1 MITKRTPEEIQAVEE
16 AKRMDQ
22 LKFEFANAW
31 SALVPAKY
39 QDVNPWKIQPS
50 TKSRLPLEEQAK
62 LYKDIQD
69 HPLEGWAFF
78 SPAGYSKTTCSWALF
93 RYALQVNLKRAIW
106 TGKSEYIRRG
116 WGEGSVVHYWNPCYL
131 YHEAVP
137 EWIAKIQASWDENSK
152 VAPPALSF
160 DKMEKA
166 RRDGFTPRV
175 FLEEIDKIKEGSE
188 WNTNQL
194 FMLLNAVDKHKGQLV
209 LDTNLSRRQFLDRFG
224 EPIYRRVKE
233 NCNMREYGF

>member
-1 MITKRTPEEIQAVEE
+1 MITKRTPKEIAAAEE
-16 AKRMDQ
+16 ANRMEA
-22 LKFEFANAW
+22 LKAQFRAAW

-39 QDVNPWKIQPS
+39 QDVNPFRIQPS
-50 TKSRLPLEEQAK
+50 TKSRLPLEDQAK
-62 LYKDIQD
+62 LYQDIQT
-69 HPLEGWAFF
+69 HALEGWAFF
-78 SPAGYSKTTCSWALF
+78 APAGYSKTTCSWALF
-93 RYALQVNLKRAIW
+93 YHALQVNLKRAIW
-106 TGKSEYIRRG
+106 TDQSEHIRLG
-116 WGEGSVVHYWNPCYL
+116 WGESRVVRYWRPCYL

-137 EWIAKIQASWDENSK
+137 EWIAKIQASWGENSK
-152 VAPPALSF
+152 QAPPALSF

-166 RRDGFTPRV
+166 RRVGFTPRV

-209 LDTNLSRRQFLDRFG
+209 IDTNLSRRQFLDRFG
-224 EPIYRRVKE
+224 EPIYRRIKE